1 MDQKTLV
8 RPFIKFAVD
17 FCNELESKTS
27 VCSPVSAEITL
38 ALVALGSTNKT
49 HEELL
54 EALGFPN
61 DDAGAWLK
69 PFKRHLTEDRDF
81 HVNKQTN
88 IKVPMMT
95 VTDKFRN
102 GRIEDLK
109 VQILELQYTK
119 EDASMVIVLP
129 DEVEGLQKVLKQ
141 LTAGHDLMADIE
153 GLNAGSKP
161 VQVSMPKFKIETT
174 VDLKKVL
181 PKELG
186 TNKTSICSPLSAEMV
201 LALLA
206 LGCKNQTREELLLL
220 LDVTD
225 DKAIRSSYK
234 YLTSTLKGIKGTTLN
249 LANKVYLKEGGELK
263 PDEVEGLKSVLE
275 KLASGHN
282 IMADIETM
290 KSTKL
295 VVSIPKFRVETTIDL
310 KTLLPKLGV
319 KTIFDDKKADI
330 NMLKSN
336 EKLFVSDA
344 IQKALIIVDEN
355 GTEATA
361 STTSNV
367 QIPCCARS
375 IKRFE
380 ASHPFLYLLT
390 ARTIPLFIGIYEGS
404 EYAEV
409 PSERNDLTEYDMA
422 LLKRLSEVLNQRAPL
437 GAPSI

>member
-61 DDAGAWLK
+61 DDAIRTTFSYLTSNLKDLKETLKVATKVCLKKGDYELKDLIRKDAEAVFEADLEQLDFGDGEAAANHINNWAAVQTNDKIKHIISANEFSDAQILLLNAIYFKGAWLK

-181 PKELG
+181 PKL
-186 TNKTSICSPLSAEMV
+186 N
-201 LALLA
+201 
-206 LGCKNQTREELLLL
+206 
-220 LDVTD
+220 
-225 DKAIRSSYK
+225 
-234 YLTSTLKGIKGTTLN
+234 IK
-249 LANKVYLKEGGELK
+249 
-263 PDEVEGLKSVLE
+263 
-275 KLASGHN
+275 
-282 IMADIETM
+282 M
-290 KSTKL
+290 
-295 VVSIPKFRVETTIDL
+295 
-310 KTLLPKLGV
+310 
-319 KTIFDDKKADI
+319 IFDKNMAEI
-330 NMLKSN
+330 NLMRTPQR
-336 EKLFVSDA
+336 FCVSGA
-344 IQKALIIVDEN
+344 IQKAFIDVNEE
-355 GTEATA
+355 GTEAAAVTKMKLSKRKGTYPTFFTA
-361 STTSNV
+361 D
-367 QIPCCARS
+367 
-375 IKRFE
+375 
-380 ASHPFLYLLT
+380 HPFLFLLICQH
-390 ARTIPLFIGIYEGS
+390 IPFFIGIYRGDE
-404 EYAEV
+404 A
-409 PSERNDLTEYDMA
+409 
-422 LLKRLSEVLNQRAPL
+422 
-437 GAPSI
+437 

>member
-1 MDQKTLV
+1 MKRKV
-8 RPFIKFAVD
+8 SYSVANFAAK
-17 FCNELESKTS
+17 FCN
-27 VCSPVSAEITL
+27 
-38 ALVALGSTNKT
+38 
-49 HEELL
+49 
-54 EALGFPN
+54 
-61 DDAGAWLK
+61 
-69 PFKRHLTEDRDF
+69 
-81 HVNKQTN
+81 
-88 IKVPMMT
+88 
-95 VTDKFRN
+95 
-102 GRIEDLK
+102 
-109 VQILELQYTK
+109 
-119 EDASMVIVLP
+119 
-129 DEVEGLQKVLKQ
+129 
-141 LTAGHDLMADIE
+141 
-153 GLNAGSKP
+153 
-161 VQVSMPKFKIETT
+161 
-174 VDLKKVL
+174 
-181 PKELG
+181 ELG

-263 PDEVEGLKSVLE
+263 PGIKEDAKKIFQASLEQLDFDNKEAAAKTINNWVAQNTNNKITNIVSPDMFTENTRILLVNAIYFQGLWVNKFKVAALGNSSFLVN
-275 KLASGHN
+275 K
-282 IMADIETM
+282 T
-290 KSTKL
+290 TKIH
-295 VVSIPKFRVETTIDL
+295 VPMISSPEEYFNYGTSQEL
-310 KTLLPKLGV
+310 KAELGV